1 MESFSEVDTSA
12 VLDIEKLRLVTPN
25 EAPSEHLECDVLVVG
40 GGTGGV
46 AAAEALIR
54 RGVRVIVT
62 EPTSSVGGQFT
73 SQLVPVPDESFH
85 IESEPGTSTA
95 SYRRLR
101 AEARAFYA
109 AQPQVLPGAG
119 DNIGGCWVSRVSA
132 TPDVWEHLM
141 RNRLQGAEAV
151 LTRHQLV
158 QVTRDSTLF
167 RHADI
172 VDLDSGG
179 VTRIAASFLLDATE
193 DGDALDLAGLPT
205 IIGQESQ
212 DEYGEEDA
220 PQEAHPEWVQSFTY
234 CFAVRWAGPEE
245 ALDTVAPPEEYE
257 TFRAIGEYTLDYQY
271 SHPNRTVTYQIL
283 DKAEGGG
290 GPFWTYRRLL
300 AASSFE
306 GGASPV
312 GDVALINWRGND
324 FNDET
329 YLGKT
334 PLEQL
339 RVLQRGKAF
348 AQGFLYWLQTECPRD
363 DGSGFGYP
371 ELQLV
376 TGQEMPGIGEDG
388 FALHPYVRES
398 RRLLPQFPL
407 TARHLTAGLHE
418 GASWG
423 TEFMDSVGCAYYS
436 IDIHP
441 SKNEPHL
448 LARALPYHIP
458 LGAFITRSG
467 LVNVLPA
474 AKNFGAS
481 RMALASAR
489 MHPTEWLIGE
499 VAGTL
504 AAFCLQRGLTAPSV
518 VRETPEIL
526 ADFQTEL
533 RQSGIALHW
542 SEILNAM

>member
-1 MESFSEVDTSA
+1 MESFSEIDTSP
-12 VLDIEKLRLVTPN
+12 VLDIEKLCLVTPDDTATN
-25 EAPSEHLECDVLVVG
+25 QLECDVLVVG

-46 AAAEALIR
+46 AAAEALIK
-54 RGVRVIVT
+54 RGLRVIIT
-62 EPTSSVGGQFT
+62 EPTRSIGGQFT
-73 SQLVPVPDESFH
+73 SQLVPVPDESLH
-85 IESEPGTSTA
+85 IEREPGTSTGA
-95 SYRRLR
+95 YRRLR

-109 AQPQVLPGAG
+109 SHPEVLPGAG
-119 DNIGGCWVSRVSA
+119 ENIGGCWVSRVSA
-132 TPDVWEHLM
+132 TPDVWERLM
-141 RNRLQGAEAV
+141 RARLTGAEAL

-158 QVTRDSTLF
+158 QITTVDTVF
-167 RHADI
+167 RHADF
-172 VDLDSGG
+172 VELDSGS
-179 VTRIAASFLLDATE
+179 VTRISASFLLDATE

-205 IIGQESQ
+205 IIGQESRDQ
-212 DEYGEEDA
+212 YGEEEA
-220 PQEAHPEWVQSFTY
+220 PPEAHPEWVQSFTY
-234 CFAVRWAGPEE
+234 CFAVRWAGQDEPHH
-245 ALDTVAPPEEYE
+245 VVPPPDEYE
-257 TFRAIGEYTLDYQY
+257 TFRSMGEYTLEYEY
-271 SHPNRTVTYQIL
+271 SHPARTVTYLIL

-300 AASSFE
+300 AASSFQ
-306 GGASPV
+306 GGESPI

-329 YLGKT
+329 YLGKSAE
-334 PLEQL
+334 EQL
-339 RVLQRGKAF
+339 RVLRRGKAF

-376 TGQEMPGIGEDG
+376 TDRDIPGIGEDG

-407 TARHLTAGLHE
+407 TAQHLTAGINE

-423 TEFMDSVGCAYYS
+423 TEFIDSVGCACYS

-441 SKNEPHL
+441 SKHEPPL

-458 LGAFITRSG
+458 LGAFLTRSG
-467 LVNVLPA
+467 PANVLPA

-481 RMALASAR
+481 RLALASAR

-504 AAFCLQRGLTAPSV
+504 AAFCLRRGLLVPSQ
-518 VRETPEIL
+518 VRETPELL

-533 RQSGIALHW
+533 RQAGIPLHW
-542 SEILNAM
+542 SEILDTA